1 MSYCLSCYVS
11 LVPSKP
17 AHQSDRTLHYARSL
31 HSFVLWSYPVLSFM
45 LPVGP
50 TVTAEIQFASHV
62 IIINFPAPPESLKCH
77 FISPLELF
85 TSAISRTH
93 LPASTHN
100 HLATKNNNHNNT
112 AHLIG
117 IHWSHGRGCG
127 RIRGNWGPTTCIR
140 WEVTGMDG
148 GIRTLCIC
156 SCIFQG
162 HCSPS
167 STNDDS
173 RGKRCWEFNLIYL

>member
-1 MSYCLSCYVS
+1 MSYCLSCYVI

-17 AHQSDRTLHYARSL
+17 AHQSDRRLHFAPSL

-62 IIINFPAPPESLKCH
+62 IIIKFPAPPESLKCH

-100 HLATKNNNHNNT
+100 HLATENKNNNHNNT
-112 AHLIG
+112 AHLIW

-127 RIRGNWGPTTCIR
+127 RIRGNWGRTTCIR
-140 WEVTGMDG
+140 WEVTGWWMVV
-148 GIRTLCIC
+148 RTLCIC
-156 SCIFQG
+156 SGAYHMHI
-162 HCSPS
+162 S
-167 STNDDS
+167 
-173 RGKRCWEFNLIYL
+173 

>member
-1 MSYCLSCYVS
+1 MSYCLSCYVI

-17 AHQSDRTLHYARSL
+17 AHQSDRTLHFAPSL

-93 LPASTHN
+93 LPATTHRQ
-100 HLATKNNNHNNT
+100 
-112 AHLIG
+112 
-117 IHWSHGRGCG
+117 SP
-127 RIRGNWGPTTCIR
+127 GNQEQQP
-140 WEVTGMDG
+140 
-148 GIRTLCIC
+148 
-156 SCIFQG
+156 QQ
-162 HCSPS
+162 HCSS
-167 STNDDS
+167 HLDS
-173 RGKRCWEFNLIYL
+173 LEPRQRLRQNSRQLRTHDMLTERGDRDGWW